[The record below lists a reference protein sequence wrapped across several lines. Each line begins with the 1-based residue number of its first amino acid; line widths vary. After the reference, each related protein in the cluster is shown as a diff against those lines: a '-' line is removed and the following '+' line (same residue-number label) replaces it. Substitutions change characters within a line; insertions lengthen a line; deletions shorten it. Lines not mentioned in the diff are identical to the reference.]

1 LDKIIVERQK
11 ELIIMKKLLIGLVS
25 LGLVLGIGTSVYA
38 NTAGDGFQSFREM
51 VPFMQQMH
59 PDMSEE
65 QLENMYNSCHGEN
78 GGMHGMMRGMMRSGS
93 VD

>member
-1 LDKIIVERQK
+1 
-11 ELIIMKKLLIGLVS
+11 MKKLLIGLVS

-38 NTAGDGFQSFREM
+38 TAGDGFQSFREM

-78 GGMHGMMRGMMRSGS
+78 GGMHGMMRSGS